1 MRGKNFLVW
10 IEIGKWSALVRI
22 MLAVFLTVAMMLSS
36 GIARASESSMS
47 DSDSYTVTW
56 LAKADAAELAA
67 RSGGLSH
74 TTSGIEPDIDDV
86 QAAVVSDGTDSI
98 IFVSYGLSIDNGKRS
113 FIGQY
118 VDQEGN
124 LGQTVE
130 VVYSSQGMSV
140 WNNGAQID
148 MMDMTVKLG
157 NIQRQA
163 RDDRPMSAQGHSAC
177 WWLYKYA
184 QGRVAWGTLVAAV
197 GGVAALFTGQTG
209 LVIAAAG
216 GLEAAQGGISQ
227 WVVSLFCPASEA

>member
-1 MRGKNFLVW
+1 MERACPYYAGCFLDSGHDALIRHRTRFGIVYERLGLIYGDMARKGGRRGTGGSFW
-10 IEIGKWSALVRI
+10 
-22 MLAVFLTVAMMLSS
+22 
-36 GIARASESSMS
+36 
-47 DSDSYTVTW
+47 
-56 LAKADAAELAA
+56 
-67 RSGGLSH
+67 GLSH